1 MLIDDDT
8 DSPPSAGTRAWFHYL
23 RYRDGKETVTVKP
36 VRSLSDSF
44 ASYFIYRTIASV

>member
-8 DSPPSAGTRAWFHYL
+8 ASPPSAGSRAWFHYL
-23 RYRDGKETVTVKP
+23 RDRDSKEAVTVKP

-44 ASYFIYRTIASV
+44 ASYFIYLTIASV

>member
-8 DSPPSAGTRAWFHYL
+8 AYPPRQGHRAKFHYL
-23 RYRDGKETVTVKP
+23 RDRDGKEAVTVKP

-44 ASYFIYRTIASV
+44 ASHFIYLTIASV